1 MMRRTGVALSAKLRL
16 SQHPRNALNWRDG
29 RDGFYR
35 AKNGASKMKWNYV
48 LPYRRVVD
56 SLFHYPE
63 VSQVTGKP
71 IDWYHGEPQDGYDGV
86 RVFGEHTLEL
96 RGMPFGRTPEY
107 VQERLRR
114 FFSKFGP
121 VKQCRAEPHP
131 LDPYQCEGTA
141 FVSFRDKKTALKA
154 LKAPLKF
161 PASLHDKVVSM
172 RHLDSDKCN
181 DPDYR
186 EKSKFWDRELVGLA
200 RQLHEQLSTD
210 PEFRQ
215 AGKRLDQIGLGLFE
229 NELVALPGANTDV
242 VPRGRGG
249 VPLPKGLHGAPT
261 RLVPAG
267 PAVRRRFG
275 SWELFLAEPPLDLL
289 FSIHR
294 LPAAASS
301 SAAASEGEASEA
313 PAIADARAAE
323 TVVVLPRLVSKVQ
336 RSRILFKFRMALER
350 RLHGEFSIWWREG
363 KIPLPEYTQ
372 RRVDW
377 LKHKPPLP
385 WELQIQ
391 SRSMHRHRIF
401 DERYL
406 YKMQLVRARNAKRKE
421 KRADW
426 NETRKEMLDQ
436 REKSLKQRRER
447 VLEAVGRE
455 KCAGLL
461 GSFSSRLVAGG
472 GRPPPGARAPSAES
486 RSS

>member
-301 SAAASEGEASEA
+301 SAAAS
-313 PAIADARAAE
+313 AAFCSRRHSSSSDSVPSSGRSAGSSSWGLPSPSSRNSPL
-323 TVVVLPRLVSKVQ
+323 VVDES
-336 RSRILFKFRMALER
+336 S
-350 RLHGEFSIWWREG
+350 SSS
-363 KIPLPEYTQ
+363 
-372 RRVDW
+372 
-377 LKHKPPLP
+377 PP
-385 WELQIQ
+385 
-391 SRSMHRHRIF
+391 SRSPSAVF
-401 DERYL
+401 
-406 YKMQLVRARNAKRKE
+406 
-421 KRADW
+421 W
-426 NETRKEMLDQ
+426 GETSPPGGEDAT
-436 REKSLKQRRER
+436 S
-447 VLEAVGRE
+447 
-455 KCAGLL
+455 
-461 GSFSSRLVAGG
+461 LVA
-472 GRPPPGARAPSAES
+472 RQASPP
-486 RSS
+486 SSLDASS